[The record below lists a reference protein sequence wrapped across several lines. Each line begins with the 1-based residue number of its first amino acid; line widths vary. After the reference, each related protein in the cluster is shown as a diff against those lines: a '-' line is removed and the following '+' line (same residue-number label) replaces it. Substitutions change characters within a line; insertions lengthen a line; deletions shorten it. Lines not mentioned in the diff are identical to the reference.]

1 MSDVGRLKKLKV
13 SDIKKIWPHE
23 EKDLSVWVSENV
35 DVLNEIL
42 NLQIEIISREE
53 YIHNCRLDLAGTENY
68 TQSPVIIENQ
78 FGISNHDHLGK
89 LITYSAA
96 KEAGIIIWI
105 ANEFQIVHRD
115 AVEWLNSITPHD
127 LIFYA
132 IELEVFQI
140 ESSPPAPYFR
150 IVAGPPPSKRRGL
163 PPGEISPRYKNYL
176 DFFERL
182 RKKVLEKDG
191 SFARKVSPSSGWS
204 LGVGRSGFSLVAA
217 FIIEDKFKV
226 EIYIDTGKEEL
237 NKSAFEQLK
246 AKKAE
251 IEENMGHELIWDEI
265 PGKRACR
272 IYDAVD
278 GSIENNSVELESII
292 KWAVPVLI
300 KFKKVFTHLIKNL
313 ELEF

>member
-1 MSDVGRLKKLKV
+1 MSVVGKLKKLNV
-13 SDIKKIWPHE
+13 SEIRKIWPHE
-23 EKDLSVWVSENV
+23 EKDLSVWVSENI
-35 DVLNEIL
+35 DVLNEVL
-42 NLQIEIISREE
+42 NMQIEIISREE

-105 ANEFQIVHRD
+105 ANKFQIVHRE

-127 LIFYA
+127 LSFYA

-140 ESSPPAPYFR
+140 ESSLPAPNFR
-150 IVAGPPPSKRRGL
+150 IVAGPPPSKRRSL
-163 PPGEISPRYKNYL
+163 PPGEMSPRYRKYME
-176 DFFERL
+176 FFERL
-182 RKKVLEKDG
+182 RKKVLEEDS
-191 SFARKVSPSSGWS
+191 SFSRKVSPSSYWG

-217 FIIEDKFKV
+217 FTLEDKFKV

-237 NKSAFEQLK
+237 NKSFEQLK
-246 AKKAE
+246 QKEVE
-251 IEENMGHELIWDEI
+251 IKQSIGQDLIWDEI
-265 PGKRACR
+265 PGKRASR
-272 IYDAVD
+272 IYTAIA
-278 GSIENNSVELESII
+278 GSIENNPKELESII
-292 KWAVPVLI
+292 EWAVPVLI
-300 KFKKVFTHLIKNL
+300 KFKKVFTPLIKNL

>member
-1 MSDVGRLKKLKV
+1 MANVGKLKKLTV
-13 SDIKKIWPHE
+13 TEIRKIWPHE
-23 EKDLSVWVSENV
+23 EKDLSVWVSENIE
-35 DVLNEIL
+35 VLNEVL

-105 ANEFQIVHRD
+105 ANEFQIVHKK
-115 AVEWLNSITPHD
+115 AVEWLNSITPQD
-127 LIFYA
+127 LTFYA

-140 ESSPPAPYFR
+140 ESSPPAPNYR
-150 IVAGPPPSKRRGL
+150 IAAGPPPSKRRSL
-163 PPGEISPRYKNYL
+163 PPGEITPRYKNYME
-176 DFFERL
+176 FFEKL
-182 RKKVLEKDG
+182 KKKLLEKDS
-191 SFARKVSPSSGWS
+191 SFTRKVSPSSYWS

-217 FIIEDKFKV
+217 FILGDKFKL
-226 EIYIDTGKEEL
+226 EIYIDTGIEEV

-246 AKKAE
+246 EKRLE
-251 IEENMGHELIWDEI
+251 IEEDIGQELIWDEI

-272 IYDAVD
+272 IYAATT
-278 GSIENNSVELESII
+278 GSIENNSAELQLII
-292 KWAVPVLI
+292 EWASPLLI
-300 KFKKVFTHLIKNL
+300 KFRKVFTPLIKNL
-313 ELEF
+313 ELES